1 MANPWFRM
9 YAEFANDPKVQML
22 SEAMQRRYMMLMCLH
37 CGNGLVTLHETE
49 IAFALRISDAELAD
63 TKAVFVAKGFI
74 DEAWNLLNWEK
85 RQFASDSSAARVRAF
100 REKKKQEGNVTSNA
114 GETKSNALDTDS
126 DTDSD
131 KKKPRKR
138 ATPKTAL
145 PENFTVSE
153 RVRQWAAEKGHAQ
166 LDRHL
171 DHFRL
176 AAEAKGYTYA
186 DWDAAFM
193 RAVTDNWAKLAPAA
207 VAAKSG
213 GGRRE
218 L

>member
-37 CGNGLVTLHETE
+37 CGNSLVTLHETE
-49 IAFALRISDAELAD
+49 IAFALRISDTELAD
-63 TKAVFVAKGFI
+63 TKSVFVAKGFI

-85 RQFASDSSAARVRAF
+85 RQFSSDSSAARVRAH
-100 REKKKQEGNVTSNA
+100 REKKKQACNVTGND
-114 GETKSNALDTDS
+114 GETKCNALDTDT
-126 DTDSD
+126 DTDTEE
-131 KKKPRKR
+131 KKPRKR
-138 ATPKTAL
+138 ASAKTSL

-153 RVRQWAAEKGHAQ
+153 RVKQWAAEKGQSQ

-176 AAEAKGYTYA
+176 AAKAKGYTYA
-186 DWDAAFM
+186 DWDSAFM
-193 RAVTDNWAKLAPAA
+193 RAVTDNWAKLAP
-207 VAAKSG
+207 VAAASKAG